1 MEKERSRPDRRR
13 QARLSVA
20 RTLLI
25 NGLAPYLIYVAVH
38 AYASSFTALLCS
50 AVPPMLESIWS
61 VFRRG
66 RLDVMAI
73 LVLGGI
79 ALGLGLMTLG
89 GDARLLLVR
98 ESLVTGIIGLVF
110 LGSLV
115 LRRPLIYYLAREST
129 AGDDPER
136 LARWDHFSALPP
148 ARRGIRWLT
157 LVWGT
162 GLLVEAA
169 VRVDMAES
177 MAIDHFL
184 AISPFVQYGLT
195 GLLIA
200 WTVWYS
206 RLLRRAV
213 GAETAAAG
221 GGQSQET

>member
-1 MEKERSRPDRRR
+1 MNNELTGSQGRRR
-13 QARLSVA
+13 TGLGVA

-38 AYASSFTALLCS
+38 AHASSFAALLCS
-50 AVPPMLESIWS
+50 AVPPMLESLWS
-61 VFRRG
+61 VFRRR
-66 RLDVMAI
+66 RLDVMAV

-110 LGSLV
+110 IGSLA
-115 LRRPLIYYLAREST
+115 LRRPLIYYLARETT

-136 LARWDHFSALPP
+136 LARWHRFSELPA
-148 ARRGIRWLT
+148 ARRGIRWIT
-157 LVWGT
+157 LVWGA

-184 AISPFVQYGLT
+184 AVSPFVQYGLT

-206 RLLRRAV
+206 RVLRRAV
-213 GAETAAAG
+213 RAAAEPE
-221 GGQSQET
+221 QA